1 MNRDIPIVCFCV
13 LIYRGKVLILK
24 RSPKDTSFPNT
35 WWLPGGHLEEGETI
49 EQGLIREVFEETDIF
64 VDPTRTSLVNL
75 HQSTQGKPLYL
86 FVSTVN
92 NPFVALKDGE
102 HTEYAWLNPSDIL
115 QYTRNPLLDD
125 YINEALMFHSSH
137 YGLQSF
143 SAPGSVYAEAAM
155 NPSMGSVKRFG
166 MHGNPQAQSHAT
178 YSAPIV
184 YRKNCATCGGDG
196 FGGDCG
202 CGPKNL
208 GSLYVGQF
216 KEPVVYGNIMDR
228 VNALSTP
235 QKIGAGVATVVGMIA
250 VFYGGKAALAAMKK

>member
-13 LIYRGKVLILK
+13 LIYRGKVLVLK

-49 EQGLIREVFEETDIF
+49 EQGLIREVFEESDILL
-64 VDPTRTSLVNL
+64 DPLQTNLVGL
-75 HQSTQGKPLYL
+75 HRSAHGKPLYL
-86 FVSTVN
+86 FVSTIH

-102 HTEYAWLNPSDIL
+102 HTEYVWLNPSDIL
-115 QYTRNPLLDD
+115 QYTRNLLLDN
-125 YINEALMFHSSH
+125 YINEALMFQSSH
-137 YGLQSF
+137 YGLQSV

-155 NPSMGSVKRFG
+155 NPSTGSVKRFG

-178 YSAPIV
+178 YSAPVV

-196 FGGDCG
+196 FGGHQSSCG
-202 CGPKNL
+202 SKDF

-216 KEPVVYGNIMDR
+216 KEPVVYGGIMDS
-228 VNALSTP
+228 VNNLSTT
-235 QKIGAGVATVVGMIA
+235 QKIGVGVTVVAGLA
-250 VFYGGKAALAAMKK
+250 LAFYGVKAAMAK